1 MPRSVAGQTP
11 GTLVLTPSGLGF
23 GNVQVGT
30 TNSLTLLLKNEGATS
45 LTISGTAR
53 SNPEFQLKGIPA
65 PLVLRAGAAI
75 SVTVSYTPTATGY
88 TLAYVSVIS
97 NAKNRTLTLPVSGV
111 GIPSG
116 STLTINP
123 TGVGF
128 GRVSVGTT
136 GSQTLQLR
144 NAGTASLTISGT
156 TISGTGFQLQGITT
170 PLVLPAGATRNV
182 TLSYSPNT
190 AGYVL
195 DYVSFTSNA
204 QNKVV
209 TLPVSGV
216 GVVTAAS
223 TLTITPT
230 GVGFGNVPIGTSNS
244 QTLQLRNVGTASVT
258 ISGATVS
265 GTGFQL
271 QGLVTPLV
279 LAAGTTKNVTLSY
292 SPKTTGYVLD
302 YVAFI
307 SNAQDKTLTLPVSGV
322 GTSATR
328 SVQVVPTSLSFGRVA
343 VGNSQTSP
351 VEITNTGNSNIL
363 LSGITISGSGITI
376 NSGVAGA
383 TIAPRQTATLDV
395 TFAPKSGASMTGSIS
410 LKNSATASPIAVAL
424 SGTGVAASSSHSVA
438 LSWNPSGSVDVVGYY
453 VYRATGSGSSGRL
466 NSSPQ
471 SNLSY
476 TDLSVVAGSTY
487 TYSVTAIN
495 SAGIESARC
504 TDASITVP

>member
-1 MPRSVAGQTP
+1 
-11 GTLVLTPSGLGF
+11 
-23 GNVQVGT
+23 NVQVGT
-30 TNSLTLLLKNEGATS
+30 TNSQTLLLKNEGATS
-45 LTISGTAR
+45 LTISSTTR
-53 SNPEFQLKGIPA
+53 SNPEFQWKGIST
-65 PLVLRAGAAI
+65 PLVLRAGAAM

-88 TLAYVSVIS
+88 TLAYVSLIS
-97 NAKNRTLTLPVSGV
+97 NAKNSTLTLPVSGV

-128 GRVSVGTT
+128 GPVSVGTT

-144 NAGTASLTISGT
+144 NAGTGSLTISGT

-170 PLVLPAGATRNV
+170 PLILPAGATRNV
-182 TLSYSPNT
+182 TLSYSPKT

-216 GVVTAAS
+216 GVVTVAS
-223 TLTITPT
+223 KLTITPT

-244 QTLQLRNVGTASVT
+244 QTLQLRNVGAASVT

-271 QGLVTPLV
+271 QGLTTPLV

-328 SVQVVPTSLSFGRVA
+328 SVRVVPTSLSFGRVT

-383 TIAPRQTATLDV
+383 TIAPGQTATLVV
-395 TFAPKSGASMTGSIS
+395 TFAPKSTTSMTGSVN
-410 LKNSATASPIAVAL
+410 LENNATASPIAVAL
-424 SGTGVAASSSHSVA
+424 SGTGVALSSTHSVA